1 MAHGTTFI
9 PVAGPAY
16 DTFFKNIRD
25 YVNAKCAPAPP
36 DAPQWSHIPAAERE
50 ALNAAYTDWSAAY
63 LPTLKPHT
71 PAETAARNAAYKRSK
86 KVLSRFIQVWFRGFP
101 ETVTEEDLRNME
113 IPPVSGGRAPI
124 PPPEIQVEADLVFPG
139 IHMVELRKIRAVA
152 NLERPD
158 PRSDYGV
165 RIYYG
170 FSGSPSDQYPFRLD
184 KPLKTGKVLPYSVFT
199 RRQKERFDF
208 DGESGNTVYF
218 CLRYENSKG
227 QAGPFGPV
235 LQAVIP

>member
-1 MAHGTTFI
+1 
-9 PVAGPAY
+9 
-16 DTFFKNIRD
+16 
-25 YVNAKCAPAPP
+25 
-36 DAPQWSHIPAAERE
+36 
-50 ALNAAYTDWSAAY
+50 
-63 LPTLKPHT
+63 
-71 PAETAARNAAYKRSK
+71 
-86 KVLSRFIQVWFRGFP
+86 
-101 ETVTEEDLRNME
+101 
-113 IPPVSGGRAPI
+113 
-124 PPPEIQVEADLVFPG
+124 
-139 IHMVELRKIRAVA
+139 MVELRKIRPVA

-170 FSGSPSDQYPFRLD
+170 FSGPANDRYPFRLD
-184 KPLKTGKVLPYSVFT
+184 KPLKTGRVLPYSIFT
-199 RRQKERFDF
+199 RKQKERFDF